1 MPASKRHAKLSA
13 SLSAGASHHTR
24 MLASPGY
31 SPERIEEILNG
42 PVPDTA
48 AEPFGGHRDHHE
60 RNRQYRVIPDAER
73 VLPNPYEAAFH
84 EVLDHP
90 YEAARKDG
98 DGRPLFTR
106 DGNALLAMTQDG
118 EVVEV
123 ERAIEGEDW
132 SDFGPGGPDRAS
144 RLSCRS

>member
-1 MPASKRHAKLSA
+1 MTTTNGIGNTASS
-13 SLSAGASHHTR
+13 R
-24 MLASPGY
+24 MLN
-31 SPERIEEILNG
+31 E
-42 PVPDTA
+42 
-48 AEPFGGHRDHHE
+48 FF
-60 RNRQYRVIPDAER
+60 
-73 VLPNPYEAAFH
+73 PNPYEAAFH

-98 DGRPLFTR
+98 DGRALFTR
-106 DGNALLAMTQDG
+106 DGTALLAMTQDG

-132 SDFGPGGPDRAS
+132 SDFGPGEPDRAS

>member
-1 MPASKRHAKLSA
+1 MTTTNGIGNTA
-13 SLSAGASHHTR
+13 SLSSR
-24 MLASPGY
+24 MLN
-31 SPERIEEILNG
+31 E
-42 PVPDTA
+42 
-48 AEPFGGHRDHHE
+48 FF
-60 RNRQYRVIPDAER
+60 
-73 VLPNPYEAAFH
+73 PNPYEAAFH

-106 DGNALLAMTQDG
+106 DGTALLAMTQDG

-132 SDFGPGGPDRAS
+132 SDFGPGEPDRAS